1 MLYTHNHRQFLAVG
15 SNYMTEFTK
24 DIEQELLTAMD
35 NYKAIAEQLIDK
47 LISET
52 DQPQKIEVETGH
64 YYEIQNADLITGLE
78 NLSGNWR
85 FDVHGEHCMFKN
97 LITGQ
102 ALEVSL
108 GNKESIGNLDPCFF
122 YNFLKT
128 SENFKHLTKY
138 FDNPFS
144 DTLDF
149 FKKLERE
156 QRMTNVYGV
165 EFRKI

>member
-1 MLYTHNHRQFLAVG
+1 
-15 SNYMTEFTK
+15 
-24 DIEQELLTAMD
+24 
-35 NYKAIAEQLIDK
+35 
-47 LISET
+47 
-52 DQPQKIEVETGH
+52 
-64 YYEIQNADLITGLE
+64 
-78 NLSGNWR
+78 
-85 FDVHGEHCMFKN
+85 MFKN
-97 LITGQ
+97 LTTGQ